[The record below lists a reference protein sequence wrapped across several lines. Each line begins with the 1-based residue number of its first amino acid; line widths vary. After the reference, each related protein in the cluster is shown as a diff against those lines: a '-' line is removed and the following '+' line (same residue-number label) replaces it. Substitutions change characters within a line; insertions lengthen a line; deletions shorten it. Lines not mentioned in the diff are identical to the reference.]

1 MSSSNTAVPL
11 TPVFKTGLVSVLL
24 VNVVDELA
32 VTAIS
37 LVSAK
42 VPADAGNVT
51 VISAVDA
58 GPMSVTAFV
67 PLSVSSLNRIEPAAV
82 PEPVSMGAVKDLFVR
97 VCEPVKVV
105 TVESMLSVT
114 VSVAPAT
121 ESNPVPPAIVSVF
134 PFVIDC
140 VDYLIE
146 MDLSLIHI
154 SEPTRPY

>member
-1 MSSSNTAVPL
+1 MFTDPL
-11 TPVFKTGLVSVLL
+11 LGALGFDDVVVIVSISVSPL
-24 VNVVDELA
+24 
-32 VTAIS
+32 AIS

-42 VPADAGNVT
+42 VPADAGRVT
-51 VISAVDA
+51 VTSAVAA
-58 GPMSVTAFV
+58 GPISVTAFV

-121 ESNPVPPAIVSVF
+121 DASPVPPAIVTVSYTHLTLPTIYSV
-134 PFVIDC
+134 
-140 VDYLIE
+140 
-146 MDLSLIHI
+146 
-154 SEPTRPY
+154 